1 MANTLT
7 VTTAYSAG
15 ITTNS
20 EGFTPVVTKHFDA
33 SKLAIA
39 ANAVVV
45 ALKVPEGSILRHV
58 IVDVKTVGVGAVKV
72 GNHVG
77 ALTVGDTDSDLYSGN
92 GTDIALTSTG
102 KTLKTVAIANRA
114 ITAADTYIV
123 LEFTAAEAAAV
134 IDVTAIVDV
143 FDLASVAL

>member
-7 VTTAYSAG
+7 VTTAYTAG

-20 EGFTPVVTKHFDA
+20 EGFTPVVTKHFNA

-58 IVDVKTVGVGAVKV
+58 IVDVKTAGLGAVKL

-77 ALTVGDTDSDLYSGN
+77 ALSAGDTDSDLYSGS
-92 GTDIALTSTG
+92 GADIALTATG
-102 KTLKTVAIANRA
+102 KTLTSPAAAAIA
-114 ITAADTYIV
+114 AADTYIV
-123 LEFTAAEAAAV
+123 LEFTAAEAALV
-134 IDVTAIVDV
+134 LDVTAIVDV
-143 FDLASVAL
+143 FDLAAATN

>member
-7 VTTAYSAG
+7 VTTAYTAG

-58 IVDVKTVGVGAVKV
+58 IVDVKTAGLGAVKL

-77 ALTVGDTDSDLYSGN
+77 ALSAGDTDSDLYSGS
-92 GTDIALTSTG
+92 GADIALTATG
-102 KTLKTVAIANRA
+102 KTLTSPAAAAIA
-114 ITAADTYIV
+114 AADTYIV
-123 LEFTAAEAAAV
+123 LEFTAAEAALV
-134 IDVTAIVDV
+134 LDVTAIVDV
-143 FDLASVAL
+143 FDLAAATN